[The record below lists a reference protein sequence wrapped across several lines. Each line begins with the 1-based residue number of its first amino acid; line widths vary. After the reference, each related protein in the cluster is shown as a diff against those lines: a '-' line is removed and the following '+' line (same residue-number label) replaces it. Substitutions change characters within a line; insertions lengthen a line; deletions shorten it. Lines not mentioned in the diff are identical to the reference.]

1 MATLKF
7 RPEGAAWDD
16 LRAHLRQMQKVL
28 DEPSV
33 HLLDLAKPFQGIA
46 GALLT
51 GVKDAGISSAR
62 FEAVVKALDL
72 KTPKSRLQG
81 FLQP

>member
-1 MATLKF
+1 M
-7 RPEGAAWDD
+7 E
-16 LRAHLRQMQKVL
+16 KVL

-46 GALLT
+46 LALLA
-51 GVKDAGISSAR
+51 GVRGAGIASQR

-72 KTPKSRLQG
+72 KTPKSRLQQ
-81 FLQP
+81 FLEP